1 MLKTKI
7 RKAVNELEAHW
18 PRLDMG
24 SPSGPPHPPRLRDAI
39 GEYCARPANRDGR
52 GVKSSV
58 LKQVLTTLRH
68 VKSASIRATP
78 GAPREI
84 RTKARKLL
92 KRLYHERDFAQ
103 AAILARTFGGELQRC
118 GRRSAR
124 LRPVCRP
131 SSALLG
137 EAASFGQVYL
147 ERVVSIADLMHVG
160 RALHQCVAHA
170 DATGRGYHDLLRRR
184 ESEFW
189 QIRAREPLALLQ
201 VDDEDGERRVV
212 EVGTRDDP
220 PPRIPTA
227 MMRRVLCNLR
237 ASGDE
242 EPIFQQ
248 VGAFWC
254 LRHSPEPTAIVDI
267 GNGHYRIWRHHNEI
281 SVCERAAGKPTW
293 SRFRRRPVVVRAPR
307 RLPAPRARRRGT
319 RAAARGIGNRWER
332 ACWTPDSMDEADLLG
347 LLCHSQCLYEVLRS

>member
-7 RKAVNELEAHW
+7 RKAVNELDAHW

-24 SPSGPPHPPRLRDAI
+24 SPSRPPRPPQLRDAI

-68 VKSASIRATP
+68 VKSASIRAAP
-78 GAPREI
+78 DVPREI

-92 KRLYHERDFAQ
+92 KRLYHERDFARI
-103 AAILARTFGGELQRC
+103 AVLARTFGGELQTC
-118 GRRSAR
+118 GRRTAR

-131 SSALLG
+131 KSVLLG
-137 EAASFGQVYL
+137 EAASMGQVYL

-160 RALHQCVAHA
+160 RALDQCVAHA
-170 DATGRGYHDLLRRR
+170 DAIGRGYHDLLRRGGA
-184 ESEFW
+184 EFW

-201 VDDEDGERRVV
+201 VDDEDGERRIV
-212 EVGTRDDP
+212 EVATRDDP
-220 PPRIPTA
+220 PPSLPTA

-248 VGAFWC
+248 VGAFWS
-254 LRHSPEPTAIVDI
+254 LRHSPEPTATMGI
-267 GNGHYRIWRHHNEI
+267 GNRHYRIWRYHDEI
-281 SVCERAAGKPTW
+281 SVCERAAGIPTW
-293 SRFRRRPVVVRAPR
+293 SRFRRRPVVSAPR
-307 RLPAPRARRRGT
+307 RLPAPRVRRRGRRST
-319 RAAARGIGNRWER
+319 ARGIENRWER
-332 ACWTPDSMDEADLLG
+332 ACWTPGAMDEADLLG
-347 LLCHSQCLYEVLRS
+347 LLCHSRRLYEVLRS